1 MCHKV
6 FEKTQNMCFN
16 IGKGE
21 IMNKKYVTG
30 KTITGKDIHRIRKN
44 LNMTQQEFAGFLNCS
59 KRTIQEWEKSE
70 KEIKGVI
77 VTLLDIIQR
86 NPDIIEKLTLYPND
100 LKIRLYYMYENIIC
114 TVIDVD
120 EFQRKVKIKNYIDK
134 PYFRAFGVNS
144 EPTYDDY
151 EEFLESR
158 CFPKERDKIKIE
170 LKKLN
175 IPFYDPFMII
185 EKTQGRV
192 AEDKFWIK
200 IER

>member
-1 MCHKV
+1 
-6 FEKTQNMCFN
+6 
-16 IGKGE
+16 
-21 IMNKKYVTG
+21 MNKKYVIG
-30 KTITGKDIHRIRKN
+30 SYVLGKDIHRTRKN
-44 LNMTQQEFAGFLNCS
+44 LNMTQQEFADFLNCS
-59 KRTIQEWEKSE
+59 KRTIQEWERNK
-70 KEIKGVI
+70 KPIKGII

-86 NPDIIEKLTLYPND
+86 NPDIVEKLTLKPND
-100 LKIRLYYMYENIIC
+100 LKVRLYYMYENIVC

-120 EFQRKVKIKNYIDK
+120 EISRKVKIKNYIDNAL
-134 PYFRAFGVNS
+134 FRAFGINN
-144 EPTYDDY
+144 EPTFEEY

-158 CFPKERDKIKIE
+158 CFPKERDKIKLE

-185 EKTQGRV
+185 EKTEGRM

>member
-1 MCHKV
+1 MLDKA
-6 FEKTQNMCFN
+6 QNMCFN
-16 IGKGE
+16 IGKGK
-21 IMNKKYVTG
+21 IMNKKYITNNS
-30 KTITGKDIHRIRKN
+30 ITGKDIYRIRKN
-44 LNMTQQEFAGFLNCS
+44 LNMTQQEFAEFLNCS

-70 KEIKGVI
+70 KPIKGPI

-86 NPDIIEKLTLYPND
+86 NLDIVEKLTLYPND
-100 LKIRLYYMYENIIC
+100 LKIRLYYMYENIVC

-120 EFQRKVKIKNYIDK
+120 EISRKVKIKNYIEN
-134 PYFRAFGVNS
+134 PLFRAFGKNN
-144 EPTYDDY
+144 EPTFDEY

-185 EKTQGRV
+185 EKTQGRM
-192 AEDKFWIK
+192 ADDKFWIK

>member
-1 MCHKV
+1 MLD
-6 FEKTQNMCFN
+6 KTQKMCFN
-16 IGKGE
+16 IEKGKV
-21 IMNKKYVTG
+21 MNKKYVISNN
-30 KTITGKDIHRIRKN
+30 ITGKDVYRIRKN
-44 LNMTQQEFAGFLNCS
+44 LNMTQQEFAEFLNCS
-59 KRTIQEWEKSE
+59 KRTIQEWEKNE
-70 KEIKGVI
+70 KPIKGVI

-100 LKIRLYYMYENIIC
+100 LKIRLYYMYENIVC

-120 EFQRKVKIKNYIDK
+120 ESNRKVKIHNYIQN
-134 PYFRAFGVNS
+134 PLFRAFGINND
-144 EPTYDDY
+144 PTFDDY

-170 LKKLN
+170 LQKLN

-185 EKTQGRV
+185 EKTQGRM
-192 AEDKFWIK
+192 ADDKFWIK